1 MLAAR
6 KSLIGIVAL
15 MLISVLLTVLDGA
28 RAPQGTGREHDS
40 FGLLGHGLRGLY
52 ETLETL
58 GMDVHRIHV
67 PPSAVDTIHPNA
79 NLVLWA
85 PESHRIKKE
94 LRHIEELGQWV
105 KEGGRLIVAP
115 PTINGVRAD
124 SDGKETLFKH
134 LGLKRQIFFAV
145 DAAPEAPIPNEA
157 LPTFE
162 KSVWSGA
169 LNDSAVVS
177 ITPTGKMGTLL
188 RGVHSL
194 VLPTESIITL
204 GRAGD
209 LVSPDRI
216 DFIDKDGKE
225 SVLVASLPLGKGEVV
240 VVADP
245 RLAVNKFLGLQ
256 DNAAVMTL
264 LLRGE
269 SGPIVF
275 DEFLHGIGSRG
286 NPIHLL
292 SRQPYGYI
300 ALGLLLT
307 ALLWGWR
314 SAVFLG
320 PPLPEGR
327 IPRRDISD
335 YINAMANL
343 FMRKR
348 ACRFALA
355 EVKEGVMRRLAK
367 KYHLPPSKADASS
380 IAKSMGKRDP
390 DAADRFTE
398 SVAAVDTI
406 LKKKREPSA
415 KRLAKTTRELTKCQ

>member
-1 MLAAR
+1 MSTAR
-6 KSLIGIVAL
+6 KSLLGIVAL
-15 MLISVLLTVLDGA
+15 MLLSVLLTVLNGA

-67 PPSAVDTIHPNA
+67 PPSAVDTLYPGA
-79 NLVLWA
+79 NLVLWS
-85 PESHRIKKE
+85 PDSHRIKKE
-94 LRHIEELGQWV
+94 LRHIQRLGQWV

-115 PTINGVRAD
+115 PTINGIKSA
-124 SDGKETLFKH
+124 SEAKEVLFKA
-134 LGLKRQIFFAV
+134 LGLKRQIFFVV
-145 DAAPEAPIPNEA
+145 DSPPIAPPHNEA
-157 LPTFE
+157 LPSFA

-169 LNDSAVVS
+169 LKESAIVK
-177 ITPTGKMGTLL
+177 IIPTGKMTTLL
-188 RGVHSL
+188 HSVESL
-194 VLPTESIITL
+194 VLPTESVITL
-204 GRAGD
+204 GRGGN
-209 LVSPDRI
+209 LVSPDRL
-216 DFIDKDGKE
+216 DFIDKNGKE
-225 SVLVASLPLGKGEVV
+225 STLVAALPLGKGEVV

-245 RLAVNKFLGLQ
+245 RLAVNKFLGLE
-256 DNAAVMTL
+256 DNAVVMTL
-264 LLRGE
+264 LLGGK

-300 ALGLLLT
+300 ALGFLLT
-307 ALLWGWR
+307 ALLWCWR
-314 SAVFLG
+314 SAIFLG

-348 ACRFALA
+348 AYRFALG
-355 EVKEGVMRRLAK
+355 EVKDGVMRRLAK
-367 KYHLPPSKADASS
+367 KFHLPPSKADAAS
-380 IAKSMGKRDP
+380 IAKAMSKRDP

-415 KRLAKTTRELTKCQ
+415 KRLAQTTRELTKCQ